1 MQPLTPP
8 PPRLPHPGPE
18 RAPERASEGGGDVAA
33 FLRRDPGW
41 LARHPE
47 LYALLDPPQ
56 RVHGERL
63 ADHME
68 AMLRRARAEAS
79 GLAARAAAAS
89 GFVGRAQAAVLALM
103 RAADPAGCVAHA
115 WPGLLGLDAASL
127 CVEAH
132 RPGARAVPP
141 GTVAGVLGTRD
152 ALVRQGGAGP
162 LLHGEAALLARTE
175 ALIRVPWHG
184 QAPALLALACRDG
197 RGLAGAGAGSLGFL
211 GQALAAALDGPA

>member
-8 PPRLPHPGPE
+8 PASPDLDPERGPE
-18 RAPERASEGGGDVAA
+18 WIADLAA
-33 FLRRDPGW
+33 LSRRDPGW

-47 LYALLDPPQ
+47 LYALLDPPR

-68 AMLRRARAEAS
+68 AMLRQARADAAA
-79 GLAARAAAAS
+79 LAARAAAAA
-89 GFVGRAQAAVLALM
+89 GFAGRAQAAVLALM
-103 RAADPAGCVAHA
+103 RATDPVGCVAHA
-115 WPGLLGLDAASL
+115 WPGLLGLDAAHL

-141 GTVAGVLGTRD
+141 GTVAGVLGSRD
-152 ALVRQGGAGP
+152 ALVRPGGGP

-175 ALIRVPWHG
+175 ALVRVPWRG
-184 QAPALLALACRDG
+184 GAPALLALACRDG
-197 RGLAGAGAGSLGFL
+197 RGLAGAGAGPLGFL

>member
-1 MQPLTPP
+1 MDVAAQQHAVARRALGDLLDQALARHAARYGRPLVVFAPDAFTALLAHPWP
-8 PPRLPHPGPE
+8 GNVRELGHAVERAVLMAPGPE
-18 RAPERASEGGGDVAA
+18 V
-33 FLRRDPGW
+33 
-41 LARHPE
+41 
-47 LYALLDPPQ
+47 
-56 RVHGERL
+56 
-63 ADHME
+63 
-68 AMLRRARAEAS
+68 
-79 GLAARAAAAS
+79 
-89 GFVGRAQAAVLALM
+89 

-127 CVEAH
+127 CVETD

-211 GQALAAALDGPA
+211 GQALAAVLDGPA